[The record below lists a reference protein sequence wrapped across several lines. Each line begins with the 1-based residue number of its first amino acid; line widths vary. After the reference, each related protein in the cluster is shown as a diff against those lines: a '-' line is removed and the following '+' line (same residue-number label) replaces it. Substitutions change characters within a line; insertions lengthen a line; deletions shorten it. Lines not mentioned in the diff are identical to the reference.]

1 MMQAD
6 QAGAYVSPGYRLARA
21 IWRRSG
27 ARLVAACGRG
37 WRVVRNA
44 AMWAVGRAD
53 YRRWTS
59 PQGLA
64 VWWDERTELLARL
77 IPAGSRVIEF
87 GAGRRTLERLLIAG
101 CTYIP
106 SDLVDRGPG
115 TIVCD
120 LNHRPLP
127 DLKPCSPQVA
137 VFGGVLE
144 YIRDVAGVARW
155 LSEQDVRQCVASFDP
170 APAEGGLMARLREL
184 LRRRYFGYMNNLT
197 AEQFERAFAAAGF
210 EVVARQTWTRQI
222 IYHFQRSGRS

>member
-1 MMQAD
+1 MQVD
-6 QAGAYVSPGYRLARA
+6 QAGACVSPGYRIARA
-21 IWRRSG
+21 VWRRSG
-27 ARLVAACGRG
+27 AKLLAAWGG
-37 WRVVRNA
+37 AWRVARNA
-44 AMWAVGRAD
+44 AMWALGRAD
-53 YRRWTS
+53 YRRWAS
-59 PQGLA
+59 PQGLEA
-64 VWWDERTELLARL
+64 WWDQRTELLAGL

-87 GAGRRTLERLLIAG
+87 GAGRRTLERLLPAG

-127 DLKPCSPQVA
+127 NLGPYSPEVA

-155 LSEQDVRQCVASFDP
+155 LSEQNVRQCVASFDP
-170 APAEGGLMARLREL
+170 APCEGGLLARLREL

-197 AEQFERAFAAAGF
+197 AEQFERAFGAAGF
-210 EVVARQTWTRQI
+210 EVVARRTWTRQI
-222 IYHFQRSGRS
+222 IFHFQRSGRS